1 MAVPEGDT
9 IHRAASRLRTVLA
22 DQPLVAI
29 SVPRWSGALPEPG
42 ETIEVVRA
50 IGKHLVIDF
59 SGGLSLRVHLRMT
72 GRWRV
77 YSHGEISARA
87 QGGARVLVE
96 VPDHVVACFA
106 APDVAIT
113 RRDRVA
119 VGHLG
124 PDLCEPDVDLDAV
137 VARIPVR
144 IRATTTIGEALLD
157 QRIACG
163 IGNVYKSEA
172 LFAERIDPTT
182 PVVDLAPDLRRAVF
196 ARAHRQLRE
205 NLARGGARRTVPEG
219 LAVYGRAGR
228 PCRVCGTRVTRIVQ
242 GAEQPR
248 STYYCTNCQVRG

>member
-1 MAVPEGDT
+1 MPEGDT
-9 IHRAASRLRTVLA
+9 IHRAASQLRAVLVERR
-22 DQPLVAI
+22 LVAM
-29 SVPRWSGALPEPG
+29 SVPRWSGKLPRAG
-42 ETIEVVRA
+42 ETIDAVRA

-77 YSHGEISARA
+77 YARGELSERA
-87 QGGARVLVE
+87 AKGARVLVE
-96 VPDHVVACFA
+96 VREHVVACFA

-119 VGHLG
+119 VSHLG
-124 PDLCEPDVDLDAV
+124 PDLCEPDADLDAV
-137 VARIPVR
+137 VARIPSR
-144 IRATTTIGEALLD
+144 IERTTTIGEALLD

-172 LFAERIDPTT
+172 LFAERIEPTT
-182 PVVDLAPDLRRAVF
+182 PVVELTPDQRRAVF
-196 ARAHRQLRE
+196 GRAHRQLRE
-205 NLARGGARRTVPEG
+205 NLVRGGARRTVPEG

-228 PCRVCGTRVTRIVQ
+228 PCRVCGHAVVRIVQ

-248 STYYCTNCQVRG
+248 STYFCPECQGRG